1 MLRNK
6 SDLRIFAWANIVYKP
21 ILRLFDYYIRHI
33 DPTAKYQGLP
43 RRCLVF
49 NFPYFVSWFSFFF
62 ALFFFIEKKETEKK
76 FGKHKKK
83 TLWKTQKLTK

>member
-49 NFPYFVSWFSFFF
+49 NFPYLVSWFSFFF
-62 ALFFFIEKKETEKK
+62 ALFFLLKKKK
-76 FGKHKKK
+76 RKKNLENKKK
-83 TLWKTQKLTK
+83 T

>member
-21 ILRLFDYYIRHI
+21 TLRLFDYSIRHI
-33 DPTAKYQGLP
+33 DPTAKYEGLT
-43 RRCLVF
+43 RRFLVF

-62 ALFFFIEKKETEKK
+62 GLFFLFIEKKETEKK
-76 FGKHKKK
+76 N
-83 TLWKTQKLTK
+83 WKT